1 MKGTHQC
8 DLLYFC
14 GCFGSQIKTWSN
26 WGLKGFNHELVLLN
40 VQPELSLPVF
50 LACSP
55 KAKLKIDRRVDI
67 KQPCNIARNCH
78 IVFHP
83 ISTYLLGLLAM
94 IKCSICSYQCD
105 NWYVS
110 NWRLACHINFWLGE
124 RSLELA
130 QGPQR
135 VALAWHFARSS
146 TPSGVTIY
154 KAHHHLLLNKDLQ
167 RAILDCL
174 CINLRLQHPHLQL
187 LHQWWSWKAADWL
200 SIRDSWGA
208 HINKKKKNYHRPGYS
223 CYS

>member
-1 MKGTHQC
+1 MCCPPALALSTYM
-8 DLLYFC
+8 LTF
-14 GCFGSQIKTWSN
+14 IV
-26 WGLKGFNHELVLLN
+26 LVFAWAAA
-40 VQPELSLPVF
+40 F
-50 LACSP
+50 LA
-55 KAKLKIDRRVDI
+55 
-67 KQPCNIARNCH
+67 
-78 IVFHP
+78 
-83 ISTYLLGLLAM
+83 YLLGLLAM

-146 TPSGVTIY
+146 TPSGVTIR
-154 KAHHHLLLNKDLQ
+154 KAHRHLLLNKNLH
-167 RAILDCL
+167 RAISDCL

-200 SIRDSWGA
+200 SIRYSWGA
-208 HINKKKKNYHRPGYS
+208 HINKKKKTIIVQVTLATLRGASAQQRHWWSYPLSPTIALFAN
-223 CYS
+223 